1 MDGMGIAISLNI
13 IPRRIS
19 PEKWRQVYRESL
31 KLLEAYDFMEKI
43 RARRNGLTYFF
54 AGRARDRENLLEM
67 GCHGWIAAG
76 DLHTGECTQEFPLLE
91 DVRAYMPA
99 AEDEGGEI
107 LLNALEG
114 IEGAGRMPACVDI
127 WGGRTN
133 GADSHI
139 YLLAVACLIVSRFPE
154 AAMVSGDISAGQC
167 RRAVRWAN
175 EHLELP
181 ISVPDT
187 GRMERLLM
195 RLRSSS
201 LPGESLLDAFYQLT
215 DEAKDLRMGEF
226 LRGEF
231 SRQELYDFYRGRFSP
246 YEIYQRGFVRIMK
259 EYLEMGFDFRELC
272 RLAVSDSQGVQ
283 ASPEEFLR
291 RVLESKLHVKEKETG
306 DIAGSARERADCE
319 QADTRRELS
328 ARIFCMLTGMENRNV
343 NAFYPIERIREDCQ
357 EVFGGGAVVDRVAE
371 LLREK
376 ETSAIDSLQDLLYD
390 GPDDALRRDTA
401 AREAAA
407 LFGMG
412 REPQEK
418 GYDVNSY
425 RELTGF
431 VPGSRVKPDLEEDL
445 IEHFC
450 ALHEY
455 AQETFEEFRILKR
468 TERENYLIQETAGL
482 LLLEEAWEQI
492 FDRIMD
498 DAYIVRI
505 YGVLG
510 VDRTQKD
517 GALFCRCLFS
527 NLKAIDYYW
536 EKTEK

>member
-1 MDGMGIAISLNI
+1 MCSSD
-13 IPRRIS
+13 
-19 PEKWRQVYRESL
+19 
-31 KLLEAYDFMEKI
+31 
-43 RARRNGLTYFF
+43 
-54 AGRARDRENLLEM
+54 
-67 GCHGWIAAG
+67 
-76 DLHTGECTQEFPLLE
+76 
-91 DVRAYMPA
+91 
-99 AEDEGGEI
+99 
-107 LLNALEG
+107 
-114 IEGAGRMPACVDI
+114 
-127 WGGRTN
+127 
-133 GADSHI
+133 
-139 YLLAVACLIVSRFPE
+139 
-154 AAMVSGDISAGQC
+154 
-167 RRAVRWAN
+167 
-175 EHLELP
+175 
-181 ISVPDT
+181 
-187 GRMERLLM
+187 LM

-412 REPQEK
+412 REPLEI
-418 GYDVNSY
+418 VFVVMSFSVV
-425 RELTGF
+425 TGF

-468 TERENYLIQETAGL
+468 TERENYL
-482 LLLEEAWEQI
+482 
-492 FDRIMD
+492 DRKS
-498 DAYIVRI
+498 V
-505 YGVLG
+505 V
-510 VDRTQKD
+510 
-517 GALFCRCLFS
+517 
-527 NLKAIDYYW
+527 
-536 EKTEK
+536 